1 MSKHDIKMTWP
12 EYDEYTE
19 NCKVS
24 GECRLKRRIK
34 NAIKNAFLLLLLV
47 LIVVFLILAI
57 LWLWRALF

>member
-1 MSKHDIKMTWP
+1 MNKLKMT
-12 EYDEYTE
+12 YDEYDKGIEQAKTCGE
-19 NCKVS
+19 N
-24 GECRLKRRIK
+24 RLKRRIK